1 VRLRQIFTLKH
12 SNMNLILRKIHSKD
26 WEAATQA
33 ALSWNKWHNK
43 EGQQKHITI
52 MSGMFQVHETKTG
65 TIVVN
70 YKL

>member
-1 VRLRQIFTLKH
+1 
-12 SNMNLILRKIHSKD
+12 MNLILRNIDPKD
-26 WEAATQA
+26 WAQAIKAAA
-33 ALSWNKWHNK
+33 DWNKWHNK